1 MAVCC
6 QDEGKRYHRYCSHSG
21 GSGLLKVERNCSRK
35 SEDEGSNSAHCREQQ
50 QYLETKAVVIQ
61 RAWRASQS
69 RRESWPD
76 QNQTQTG
83 LYQEQEPPGT
93 PGTLKTPVMSSEDYS
108 LTGGQTDARTDR
120 PNDDRKEG
128 ETREGLFTSPVVRDR
143 PGVKAV
149 ALAGAVPR
157 CGING

>member
-1 MAVCC
+1 MSDPFVIQLWRRLDMNETKANKTLLMAVCR
-6 QDEGKRYHRYCSHSG
+6 QEEGKRYHRYCSHSG
-21 GSGLLKVERNCSRK
+21 GSGLLKVERNRSRK

-50 QYLETKAVVIQ
+50 QHLETKAVVIQ

-69 RRESWPD
+69 RRESWLD

-108 LTGGQTDARTDR
+108 LVG
-120 PNDDRKEG
+120 PPK
-128 ETREGLFTSPVVRDR
+128 
-143 PGVKAV
+143 
-149 ALAGAVPR
+149 
-157 CGING
+157 